1 MDKWEFE
8 EENTKSNW
16 VITFK
21 RESRWL
27 SGPSKHNM
35 FDGWLGHQKKAE
47 TFSND
52 AIEKVKEP
60 KNKRTRKQEEKVGGK
75 NEQIGD
81 NANTT

>member
-1 MDKWEFE
+1 MGDWA
-8 EENTKSNW
+8 TK
-16 VITFK
+16 
-21 RESRWL
+21 
-27 SGPSKHNM
+27 
-35 FDGWLGHQKKAE
+35 KKAE
-47 TFSND
+47 TFSDD